1 MDSLQLKEREKIWH
15 RKMLQECQSDGNN
28 YIFTVFCLL
37 SSFKKSKTGP
47 KNINVFAS
55 LNILLTMSLAMSQV
69 KMVEIWMNAVK
80 EQADD
85 MLEQGCRMQVDRRR
99 SSGSEL
105 KMKAVTLSEEEI
117 ITIKWVKDLS
127 LEEIPM
133 KESSSCPQQQPAS

>member
-1 MDSLQLKEREKIWH
+1 M
-15 RKMLQECQSDGNN
+15 
-28 YIFTVFCLL
+28 
-37 SSFKKSKTGP
+37 
-47 KNINVFAS
+47 S

-99 SSGSEL
+99 SSSSEL